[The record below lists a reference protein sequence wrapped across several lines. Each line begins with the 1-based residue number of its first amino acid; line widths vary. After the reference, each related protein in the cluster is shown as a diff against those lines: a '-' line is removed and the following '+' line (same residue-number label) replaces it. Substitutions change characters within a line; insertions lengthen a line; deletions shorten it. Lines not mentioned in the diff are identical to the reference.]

1 MDQKKMQ
8 EFILELKTPFELLD
22 CTEAFDNLP
31 SDKERRYLHYYTKVS
46 TKKKI
51 RHDEAL
57 IDLNL
62 SLQGVLVWLID
73 FIHPNVTG
81 FSSHILASAQ
91 HYHR

>member
-1 MDQKKMQ
+1 MQ
-8 EFILELKTPFELLD
+8 EFVLELKTPFELLD
-22 CTEAFDNLP
+22 CTEAFENLA

-51 RHDEAL
+51 LNDEAL

-62 SLQGVLVWLID
+62 SLQGVLVWRID

-81 FSSHILASAQ
+81 FPSHFLASAQ
-91 HYHR
+91 HCHR